1 MKKLLA
7 TLMVL
12 VPISA
17 FADGTDA
24 RLLRFPA
31 TNGKEI
37 TFTYAGDLYRVS
49 IDGGTAVRLTADQG
63 FEIFPKYSPDGKTI
77 AFTGQYDG
85 NTELYSIPA
94 EGGFPKRLSY
104 SATVERDDIGD
115 RMGPNNILMGWS
127 PDGKT
132 LIFRSRRYSFSGMR
146 ANLFTMPSIGGP
158 AVPVPQTEGGFCCY
172 SPDGKYLAVNRTF
185 REFRTWKYYRGGQAD
200 DIWINKIGT
209 TELTDITN
217 NEAQDIF
224 PMWIGDEI
232 YFLSD
237 RDHWMNLFVY
247 DMKTKET
254 RKLTDFTRYDCKF
267 PSCYPG
273 EGGWIVFENGGY
285 IYKYSVKDRKC
296 EKVTVGLESDGLN
309 SRSTFGDASDQIE
322 SVSVSPDGK
331 RVLMTA
337 RGDIFSVP
345 ASKGATYN
353 LMYSPGSHER
363 EAAWS
368 NDGKKIAWFS
378 DKSGEYQLYVSDWD
392 KVGKEVKPVTSFKNG
407 YPESIEW
414 SNDSKQIFF
423 QDEKNDIYRYDVASG
438 KLTSIYK
445 SAAGYFS
452 YSFSP
457 DASWMAVSES
467 NESQTSII
475 YLVDLNSLKVTQLTD
490 RWFSSSSPIFSSDGK
505 YLYFSSDRNFQPQ
518 YSGIEWNYT
527 GRFTTSLFIVP
538 LAKDTEDPVKI
549 LADEY
554 QPDKAVEKIPEA
566 SRPAGMPEGGKP
578 GVRPQGKP
586 APANA
591 KPAGKPEAAPEN
603 AASKD
608 YKPATTKVD
617 IDGIQERIA
626 TLPIPAG
633 SMRPVAADAEG
644 VYYIEMGGFRGMG
657 GPGGPGGRSQEIT
670 IKKFNLKTLK
680 SDDAFSGLPQCINP
694 ATGKMVVTSE
704 GKYYVEDF
712 PAGRKGDAV
721 PTDDM
726 GLEIDRHAE
735 WAQIFNES
743 WRIYRDFFYARN
755 MHGTDW
761 NDLHDKYSALLPYV
775 ESRNDL
781 TYIIGEMLA
790 ELNVGHA
797 YITSP
802 SEGYPAMKS
811 VSVGMLGGR
820 FEKDGDSFKVV
831 KVFKGEAWNS
841 TLHSPLD
848 EANVKVGEYVVAVDG
863 ISLADKSDIYETL
876 VGKVGKTVSLK
887 IASDAKG
894 KNARTVYVKPIENEI
909 QLSYIEWVKRNI
921 AIVDKASNG
930 RIGYIHIPDMG
941 PAGLDMFTKL
951 FYTQM
956 DKEALIIDDRMN
968 GGGNVSP
975 MILER
980 LQREVYRMT
989 QSIYNR
995 AGTVPDAAQYGP
1007 KVCLID
1013 KYSASDGDLFPW
1025 GFKALGIGP
1034 LIGKCTWGGVTGIGG
1049 SMPFVD
1055 NQDMRTPVHA
1065 TFSTKGEWI
1074 IEGHGVDPDI
1084 EIDINPYEDYVGND
1098 AQLNKGIEVLLE
1110 KLKDYK
1116 PLPKAEPAVFP
1127 TRPQK

>member
-7 TLMVL
+7 TLLVL
-12 VPISA
+12 APVVA
-17 FADGTDA
+17 FAEGQDA

-31 TNGKEI
+31 TNGREI
-37 TFTYAGDLYRVS
+37 TFTYAGDLYKVP
-49 IDGGTAVRLTADQG
+49 INGGQAVRLTADQG

-85 NTELYSIPA
+85 NTELYSIPS

-127 PDGKT
+127 PDGKS

-146 ANLFTMPSIGGP
+146 ANLFTMPSVGGP

-172 SPDGKYLAVNRTF
+172 SPDGKYLAVNRSF

-200 DIWINKIGT
+200 EIWINKIGT
-209 TELTDITN
+209 TELTAITSN
-217 NEAQDIF
+217 DAQDIF
-224 PMWIGDEI
+224 PMWIGDDI
-232 YFLSD
+232 YFMSD

-254 RKLTDFTRYDCKF
+254 RKLTNFDRYDCKF
-267 PSCYPG
+267 PSCFAG

-285 IYKYSVKDRKC
+285 IYKYSVKDQKC
-296 EKVTVGLESDGLN
+296 EKVTVTLNSDGLN
-309 SRSTFGDASDQIE
+309 SRSVYGDASDQIE

-337 RGDIFSVP
+337 RGEIFSVP
-345 ASKGATYN
+345 ATKGATYD
-353 LMYSPGSHER
+353 LMYSPESHER
-363 EAAWS
+363 EATWS
-368 NDGKKIAWFS
+368 NDGKRIAWFS
-378 DKSGEYQLYVSDWD
+378 DKSGEYQLYVADWD
-392 KVGKEVKPVTSFKNG
+392 KVGKDVKPATSFKTG
-407 YPESIEW
+407 YPEDIEW
-414 SNDSKQIFF
+414 SNDSNEIFF
-423 QDEKNDIYRYDVASG
+423 QDEKNNVYRYDVASG
-438 KLTSIYK
+438 ALTTIYK

-457 DASWMAVSES
+457 DASWMAVSEA
-467 NESQTSII
+467 NESQVSII
-475 YLVDLNSLKVTQLTD
+475 YLVDLKTLKVTQLTD
-490 RWFSSSSPIFSSDGK
+490 RWYPSQSPVFSSDGK
-505 YLYFSSDRNFQPQ
+505 YLYFTSDRNFQPQ
-518 YSGIEWNYT
+518 YSQIEWNYS
-527 GRFTTSLFIVP
+527 GSFSTSMFIVP

-554 QPDKAVEKIPEA
+554 QPD
-566 SRPAGMPEGGKP
+566 S
-578 GVRPQGKP
+578 KP

-591 KPAGKPEAAPEN
+591 KPAAKPAGKPEGKPEGKPAGKPDAAPEKD

-608 YKPATTKVD
+608 YKPAATKVD
-617 IDGIQERIA
+617 LEGIQERIS
-626 TLPIPAG
+626 TLPIAAG
-633 SMRPVAADAEG
+633 MMRPVAADADG

-657 GPGGPGGRSQEIT
+657 ARGARSQEIT
-670 IKKFNLKTLK
+670 VKKFNLKTLK
-680 SDDAFSGLPQCINP
+680 SDDAFTGIPQCVNP
-694 ATGKMVVTSE
+694 VTGKMVINSE
-704 GKYYVEDF
+704 KKYYVCDF
-712 PAGRKGDAV
+712 PAGRKSDPV

-726 GLEIDRHAE
+726 GLSIDRHAE
-735 WAQIFNES
+735 WAQMFNES

-761 NDLHDKYSALLPYV
+761 NDLHDKYAALLPYV

-802 SEGYPAMKS
+802 TEGYPAMKS
-811 VSVGMLGGR
+811 VSVGVLGGR
-820 FEKDGDSFKVV
+820 FEKEGDAFKIV
-831 KVFKGEAWNS
+831 KVFKGAAWDNA
-841 TLHSPLD
+841 LRSPLD
-848 EANVKVGEYVVAVDG
+848 EAKAKVGEYITEVDG
-863 ISLADKSDIYETL
+863 VSLAGKSDIYETL
-876 VGKVGKTVSLK
+876 VGKVGKTVALK

-894 KNARTVYVKPIENEI
+894 KNARIVYVKPIENEI
-909 QLSYIEWVKRNI
+909 QLSYIEWVNRNI

-951 FYTQM
+951 FYTQL

-995 AGTVPDAAQYGP
+995 AGTTPDAAQYGP

-1034 LIGKCTWGGVTGIGG
+1034 LIGKRTWGGVTGIGG

-1065 TFSTKGEWI
+1065 TFSTNGEWI

-1084 EIDINPYEDYVGND
+1084 DIDINPYEDYVGND

-1116 PLPKAEPAVFP
+1116 PLPKSEPSVFP

>member
-7 TLMVL
+7 ALLVL
-12 VPISA
+12 VPLAA
-17 FADGTDA
+17 FADGKDA

-49 IDGGTAVRLTADQG
+49 IDGGTAVRLTADNG

-127 PDGKT
+127 PDGKD

-172 SPDGKYLAVNRTF
+172 SPDGKYLALNRTF

-200 DIWINKIGT
+200 DIWINRIGT

-217 NEAQDIF
+217 DEAQDIF

-254 RKLTDFTRYDCKF
+254 RKLTDFKRYDCKF
-267 PSCYPG
+267 PSCFTG

-296 EKVTVGLESDGLN
+296 EKVTVSLESDGLN
-309 SRSTFGDASDQIE
+309 SRTTFGDASDQIE

-345 ASKGATYN
+345 ATKGATYN
-353 LMYSPGSHER
+353 LLYSPGSHER
-363 EAAWS
+363 SATWS

-378 DKSGEYQLYVSDWD
+378 DKSGEYQLYVADWD
-392 KVGKEVKPVTSFKNG
+392 KVGSDAKPATSFKNG
-407 YPESIEW
+407 YPDNIEW
-414 SNDSKQIFF
+414 SNDSKEIFF
-423 QDEKNDIYRYDVASG
+423 EDEKNNVYRYDVASG
-438 KLTSIYK
+438 DLTPVYK
-445 SAAGYFS
+445 SEAGYFS
-452 YSFSP
+452 YSISP
-457 DASWMAVSES
+457 DATWMAVAES

-475 YLVDLNSLKVTQLTD
+475 YLVDLKTLKTTQLTD
-490 RWFSSSSPIFSSDGK
+490 RWFSSQSPIFSSDGK

-518 YSGIEWNYT
+518 YSRLEWNYS
-527 GRFTTSLFIVP
+527 GSFSTSLFIVP

-549 LADEY
+549 LSDEY
-554 QPDKAVEKIPEA
+554 QPATEKSAE
-566 SRPAGMPEGGKP
+566 
-578 GVRPQGKP
+578 
-586 APANA
+586 A
-591 KPAGKPEAAPEN
+591 KPAGKPEAKQAGKPE
-603 AASKD
+603 AKPAE
-608 YKPATTKVD
+608 KPATTRVD
-617 IDGIQERIA
+617 LDGIQERIA

-633 SMRPVAADAEG
+633 TLRPVAADAEG
-644 VYYIEMGGFRGMG
+644 VYYVEMGGFRGMG
-657 GPGGPGGRSQEIT
+657 GPGGHSGRNQDIT
-670 IKKFNLKTLK
+670 IKKFTLKTLK
-680 SDDAFSGLPQCINP
+680 SEDAFTGMPQCINP
-694 ATGKMVVTSE
+694 VTGKMVITSDR
-704 GKYYVEDF
+704 KFYVCDF
-712 PAGRKGDAV
+712 PSGHKGDAV
-721 PTDDM
+721 PTDGM
-726 GLEIDRHAE
+726 SLEIDHHAE
-735 WAQIFNES
+735 WAQMFNES

-761 NDLHDKYSALLPYV
+761 NDLHDKYADLLPSV

-802 SEGYPAMKS
+802 TEGYPAMKS

-820 FEKDGDSFKVV
+820 FEKEGDAFKIV
-831 KVFKGEAWNS
+831 KVFKGAAWDEA
-841 TLHSPLD
+841 LRSPLD
-848 EANVKVGEYVVAVDG
+848 EAKAKVGEYVTSVDG
-863 ISLADKSDIYETL
+863 ISLADKSDIYEAL
-876 VGKVGKTVSLK
+876 VGKVGKTVALK

-894 KNARTVYVKPIENEI
+894 KDARTVYVKPIENEI

-1034 LIGKCTWGGVTGIGG
+1034 LIGKRTWGGVTGIGG

-1084 EIDINPYEDYVGND
+1084 DIDINPYEDYIGND
-1098 AQLNKGIEVLLE
+1098 AQLNKGVEVLLE

-1116 PLPKAEPAVFP
+1116 PLPKAEPTTFP